1 MPTPLQLSD
10 TEMAALM
17 DLARPLDPAQ
27 RPQFLEAVAAELEV
41 KRQAGE
47 IGEGSVHRA
56 ARTVQRRF
64 FDPPQLPPARRTHM
78 PALGRRFRVTLPTM
92 RHYHPTPIIG
102 LPKP

>member
-1 MPTPLQLSD
+1 MRRLAAPLPQPPDFGLWSARLPSLSGTPMPTPLQLSD

-47 IGEGSVHRA
+47 IGEGSVHRVG
-56 ARTVQRRF
+56 RDVQRKY
-64 FDPPQLPPARRTHM
+64 FDPPQLGESKYRA
-78 PALGRRFRVTLPTM
+78 
-92 RHYHPTPIIG
+92 
-102 LPKP
+102 